1 MIKLKAPRMN
11 IRIVR
16 KRNTNKEVF
25 AELYGVSQDE
35 LPVKDEEIYLDGG
48 RHRVLS
54 VIKSYEAD
62 KLTKELYPD
71 VVSPLDRMCWF
82 EVDIT

>member
-1 MIKLKAPRMN
+1 MN

-16 KRNTNKEVF
+16 KRNMKKEVF
-25 AELYGVSQDE
+25 AELYGVSPDE

-48 RHRVLS
+48 QHRVLS
-54 VIKSYEAD
+54 VIKSYEVD
-62 KLTKELYPD
+62 KLNTELYPD
-71 VVSPLDRMCWF
+71 FVAPLDRMCWF